1 MDQNVFSS
9 CNLYGVNYKSTS
21 PARVS
26 WRSWI

>member
-1 MDQNVFSS
+1 MDQNVSS
-9 CNLYGVNYKSTS
+9 CNLYGVKYKSTS